1 MPFVVDN
8 SVVSGW
14 YIKEQATPYTA
25 AILAR
30 LKNDSAHV
38 PALWLLEL
46 ANVARTSVIRGKF
59 TPEQATDAVILMTKL
74 PITVDRAEV
83 SADALFALA
92 LKYDL
97 SSYDAAYLDL
107 AIRLE
112 LPIAAKDGALRKAA
126 EAAGLGVVAL
136 MC

>member
-1 MPFVVDN
+1 MPFVIDN

-14 YIKEQATPYTA
+14 LLKEQATPYTA

-30 LKNDSAHV
+30 LKNDSAHA

-59 TPEQATDAVILMTKL
+59 TAAQADEAVRLITKL
-74 PITVDRAEV
+74 PIIVDRALV
-83 SADALFALA
+83 LPDALLALA
-92 LKYDL
+92 LRFGL

-107 AIRLE
+107 AIRLQV
-112 LPIAAKDGALRKAA
+112 PIAAKDGALRNAA
-126 EAAGLGVVAL
+126 EAAGAGVVVA
-136 MC
+136 